1 MKDLVGLKE
10 VTRDWNV
17 EVDPVGHNRI
27 LEETKG
33 IGV

>member
-1 MKDLVGLKE
+1 MKDLVGWRE
-10 VTRDWNV
+10 VTRDRNV
-17 EVDPVGHNRI
+17 EADPVGHNRI